1 MATPDEQW
9 EAVFATLTRLR
20 ERWPSA
26 DWSYD
31 RRLRCVSSSLPLAQ
45 ADEMR
50 AAYAE
55 ALPTTWTAETLA
67 TAPAAVQTLAETCG
81 GLRAAQLLLWGGE
94 ADGPGPFGLWWPWGD
109 GTTVT
114 LRIGLHGLDQPKV
127 RYPRLRDVFGIPQAP
142 GSG

>member
-9 EAVFATLTRLR
+9 EAVFAALARLR
-20 ERWPSA
+20 ERWPPA
-26 DWSYD
+26 DWTYD
-31 RRLRCVSSSLPLAQ
+31 RRLRCVASSLPLTA
-45 ADEMR
+45 AAEMR

-55 ALPTTWTAETLA
+55 SLPTTWTAENLA
-67 TAPAAVQTLAETCG
+67 SAPAAVQALAETCG
-81 GLRAAQLLLWGGE
+81 GLRAAQLLLWGGD

-127 RYPRLRDVFGIPQAP
+127 RYPKLRDVFGIPQAP
-142 GSG
+142 GPA

>member
-9 EAVFATLTRLR
+9 EAVFATLGRLR

-31 RRLRCVSSSLPLAQ
+31 RRLRCVSSSLPLTQ

-50 AAYAE
+50 AAYAD
-55 ALPTTWTAETLA
+55 ALPTTWTADNLA
-67 TAPAAVQTLAETCG
+67 TAPEAVRALAETCG
-81 GLRAAQLLLWGGE
+81 GLRAAQLLLWGGD

-142 GSG
+142 GAG